1 MADKDSVFEIGKTWG
16 TDQVTALT
24 RFDGYPVGVV
34 ASDSRH
40 VNGGA
45 LTAHGCTKL
54 IRFMDVCDVFHIPIL
69 CVPFVSSLLWGYDLS
84 RACCG
89 ILFWSERAFF

>member
-1 MADKDSVFEIGKTWG
+1 
-16 TDQVTALT
+16 
-24 RFDGYPVGVV
+24 VGVV

-69 CVPFVSSLLWGYDLS
+69 CATFDIGLWPRRFVSS
-84 RACCG
+84 AC
-89 ILFWSERAFF
+89 ILTMAA